1 MKNGEIINIAIDG
14 PASSG
19 KSTAAKNLA
28 RLLEIEYID
37 TGAMYRAV
45 ALKALENGIPLDD
58 DDRIGEMLAGSE
70 IDFEGG
76 KIMLDGKDVS
86 SMIRTLE
93 CSRAASLVSKLP
105 SCRTTLADLQRGIAA
120 RKSIVMDGR
129 DIGTNVLPDAEFK
142 FFMNASAEKRA
153 ERRCLELQEKGQ
165 EVSYDEVLKDIVD
178 RDREDMTREL
188 NPLVRAEDA
197 VDINTDEIGIEE
209 TAEKMLAYVKGGRQ
223 A

>member
-1 MKNGEIINIAIDG
+1 MKSGEIINIAIDG

-45 ALKALENGIPLDD
+45 ALKALKNGIPLDD
-58 DDRIGEMLAGSE
+58 DEGIEKMLAGSE

-76 KIMLDGKDVS
+76 KIFLDGEDVS

-93 CSRAASLVSKLP
+93 CSRAASQVSKLP
-105 SCRTTLADLQRGIAA
+105 SCRRTLADLQRGIAS

-129 DIGTNVLPDAEFK
+129 DIGTNVLPDAKFK

-165 EVSYDEVLKDIVD
+165 EVSYDEVLRDIVD
-178 RDREDMTREL
+178 RDREDTTRKL
-188 NPLVRAEDA
+188 NPL
-197 VDINTDEIGIEE
+197 
-209 TAEKMLAYVKGGRQ
+209 
-223 A
+223 

>member
-1 MKNGEIINIAIDG
+1 MKSGEIINIAIDG

-45 ALKALENGIPLDD
+45 ALKALKNGIPLDD
-58 DDRIGEMLAGSE
+58 DEGIEKMLADSE

-76 KIMLDGKDVS
+76 KIFLDGEDVS

-93 CSRAASLVSKLP
+93 CSRAASQVSKLP
-105 SCRTTLADLQRGIAA
+105 SCRRTLADLQRGIAS

-129 DIGTNVLPDAEFK
+129 DIGTNVLPDAKFK

-165 EVSYDEVLKDIVD
+165 EVSYDEVLRDIVD
-178 RDREDMTREL
+178 RDREDTTRKL
-188 NPLVRAEDA
+188 NPLVRADDA

-209 TAEKMLAYVKGGRQ
+209 TAEKMLSYIKAER
-223 A
+223 

>member
-1 MKNGEIINIAIDG
+1 MKSGEIINIAIDG

-45 ALKALENGIPLDD
+45 ALKALKNEIPLDD
-58 DDRIGEMLAGSE
+58 DEGIEKMLADSE

-76 KIMLDGKDVS
+76 KIFLDGEDVS

-93 CSRAASLVSKLP
+93 CSRAASQVSKLP
-105 SCRTTLADLQRGIAA
+105 SCRRTLADLQRGIAS

-129 DIGTNVLPDAEFK
+129 DIGTNVLPDAKFK

-165 EVSYDEVLKDIVD
+165 EVSYDEVLRDIVD
-178 RDREDMTREL
+178 RDREDTTRKL
-188 NPLVRAEDA
+188 NPLVRADDA

-209 TAEKMLAYVKGGRQ
+209 TAEKMLSYIKAER
-223 A
+223 